1 MIDKEFLEGVGITDK
16 DTVKKITDTYTADI
30 QAEKDA
36 AAKIQSDL
44 DTANETIQSYKDM
57 DIDGIKKS
65 AADWQEKYEEAEKA
79 RKEKEYSDQLDKFVQ
94 KQGMRNDIY
103 AAHLKQQLLEKQL
116 KLDEKGVPLGGD
128 DVVKALRESC
138 PDAFAP
144 DTSER
149 AAAPTSGHAPTSL
162 DGVERAF
169 YEKNPDLIPAA
180 K

>member
-1 MIDKEFLEGVGITDK
+1 MIDKAFLEGVGITDAE
-16 DTVKKITDTYTADI
+16 TVKQITDTYAADI

-36 AAKIQSDL
+36 VATVQTQL
-44 DTANETIQSYKDM
+44 ETANTTIQSYKDM

-65 AADWQEKYEEAEKA
+65 AADWQKKYEDAEKE
-79 RKEKEYSDQLDKFVQ
+79 RKAQAYSDSLDKFVQ

-103 AAHLKQQLLEKQL
+103 AAHLKQQLADKQL
-116 KLDEKGVPLGGD
+116 KFDDNGVLLGGD

-144 DTSER
+144 NPNER
-149 AAAPTSGHAPTSL
+149 AAAPTSQHPPTSM

-169 YEKNPDLIPAA
+169 YAKNPDLKPE
-180 K
+180 